1 MEKSERFCYWNFP
14 EEVLR
19 VNRDDLEGDKS
30 VSEDA
35 STAVE
40 TGDVAVA
47 SEIDDDSLVG
57 DDGEMEF

>member
-1 MEKSERFCYWNFP
+1 
-14 EEVLR
+14 
-19 VNRDDLEGDKS
+19 VNREDLEGDKS
-30 VSEDA
+30 VSKDA

-40 TGDVAVA
+40 TGDGAVA